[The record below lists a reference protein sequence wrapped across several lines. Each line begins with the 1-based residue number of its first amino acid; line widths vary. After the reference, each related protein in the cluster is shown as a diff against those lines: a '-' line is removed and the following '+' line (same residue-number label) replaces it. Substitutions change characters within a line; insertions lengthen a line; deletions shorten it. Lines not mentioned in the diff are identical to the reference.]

1 MVKAVE
7 AARQAA
13 RKAIE
18 TTYDGVLTVTEHQKV
33 KDEVTKVTDYKDA
46 VVLTDQ
52 PCRLSF
58 ERLQTAIQS
67 DSSASV
73 AQTVKLFISPDI
85 VIKAGSKITVTQAGV
100 TTDYT
105 CSGIPAVYLTH
116 QEIIFDL
123 FKSWT

>member
-100 TTDYT
+100 TTDYA

-116 QEIIFDL
+116 QEIILDL